1 VWNGFRARFVGLF
14 GLMVR
19 SPFAPPL
26 FADIGPAAGVCYSP
40 AVRPQPSPP
49 LPRTA
54 LDQID
59 ALYRLARH
67 LTEDDEEAEDLVQD
81 TYARALRKSSQ
92 FTPGTNVRAWLFRIL
107 RNLYIDGYRR
117 VRSSPVQSGV
127 EADDPSDAAE
137 GTREALRG
145 DDELERLRGIVAEEI
160 ESALR
165 SLSVDARTV
174 VLLDLEGFTEGE
186 LAEVLGCSPGTI
198 KSRLSRAR
206 ATLRERL
213 RDYAR

>member
-1 VWNGFRARFVGLF
+1 ML
-14 GLMVR
+14 R
-19 SPFAPPL
+19 SPFAPPPL
-26 FADIGPAAGVCYSP
+26 ASIGLAPDVCYSP
-40 AVRPQPSPP
+40 AVRLHLSPP

-54 LDQID
+54 LDQLD
-59 ALYRLARH
+59 PLYRLARH
-67 LTEDDEEAEDLVQD
+67 LTGDDEEAEDLVQE

-92 FTPGTNVRAWLFRIL
+92 FAPGTNVRAWLFCIL

-117 VRSSPVQSGV
+117 ARNSPVQTGID
-127 EADDPSDAAE
+127 ADDPSEEAE
-137 GTREALRG
+137 TSRELLRG
-145 DDELERLRGIVAEEI
+145 DEELERLRGVVAEEI
-160 ESALR
+160 EEALR
-165 SLSVDARTV
+165 SLSIDARTV